1 MGLGGN
7 GSCCGGACCTVTHKV
22 IPCAGQFSSRPHP
35 LESAG
40 YIAGPGRTTV
50 HVSGLYKEP
59 AGGSGPV
66 EVVSAPRAE
75 LPLAFDSHF
84 HWDRSLSLLRMDKHG
99 TDFNSVCHI
108 SPVSRDRQ
116 VKVVGA
122 VANLCDPQT
131 YPSPKE
137 VDGLRRQGVRTT
149 VGLHPKA
156 AGNVSPS
163 ELRALQELLKVPGW

>member
-7 GSCCGGACCTVTHKV
+7 VGCCGGA
-22 IPCAGQFSSRPHP
+22 
-35 LESAG
+35 
-40 YIAGPGRTTV
+40 
-50 HVSGLYKEP
+50 
-59 AGGSGPV
+59 GSGPV

-84 HWDRSLSLLRMDKHG
+84 HWDRSLALLRMDKPG

-122 VANLCDPQT
+122 VANFCDPQT

-163 ELRALQELLKVPGW
+163 ELRALQVLRPLGRYPLHFGWISLS

>member
-7 GSCCGGACCTVTHKV
+7 GGCCGGA
-22 IPCAGQFSSRPHP
+22 
-35 LESAG
+35 
-40 YIAGPGRTTV
+40 
-50 HVSGLYKEP
+50 
-59 AGGSGPV
+59 GSGPV

-84 HWDRSLSLLRMDKHG
+84 HWDRSLAQLRIDKRG

-122 VANLCDPQT
+122 VANFCDPKT

-137 VDGLRRQGVRTT
+137 VD
-149 VGLHPKA
+149 A
-156 AGNVSPS
+156 
-163 ELRALQELLKVPGW
+163 RA